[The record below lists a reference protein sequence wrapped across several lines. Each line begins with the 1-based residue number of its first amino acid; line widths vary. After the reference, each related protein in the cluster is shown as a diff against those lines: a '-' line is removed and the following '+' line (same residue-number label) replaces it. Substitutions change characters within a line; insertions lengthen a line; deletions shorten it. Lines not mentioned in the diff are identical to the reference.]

1 LIVRR
6 NLILSFV
13 QRHLQLLVSVA
24 SVIVL
29 SRLISPEETGV
40 FSIGV
45 AIAALTHAIRDF
57 GVGNFLVKES
67 DITHPKIQTAF
78 TVSLLIAGVLSV
90 VLLGASFPVAA
101 FYHKPEV
108 GSVIVITT
116 IGLLISPLSTIP
128 LALLLRQQRFADMFK
143 VSMGSSLA
151 NAGISVLFGWL
162 GFGAKALALGQLGM
176 SLALVVGANLV
187 IRDWSIYRLS
197 LAHWR
202 EISNFGLH
210 MTVSG
215 VSEQMG
221 QRASDLVVGK
231 LVSFSAVGLLSRSGT
246 LVTMVQDSVQSAVMP
261 VVLTTMA
268 SDLRKTGNA
277 APLLLKSLSYF
288 TAVMWPVY
296 GVISLFA
303 YDAIAVLF
311 GAKWIEAAPYTS
323 VLCYGAALAVLS
335 SLVSTTCNATNQ
347 AHLLSRYSAAS
358 QGIRVVL
365 IAIGALSASLGT
377 IVRLLVAAEALQCV
391 LAYFLIRRATSIQLR
406 DVVHHCWRSL
416 LAALLVMAAVMPLQA
431 LDCLPALRLLIVFFA
446 SALAWVAA
454 MFITRHPMAQ
464 EITHALGFV
473 LLRMRALR
481 TR

>member
-1 LIVRR
+1 MRR

-29 SRLISPEETGV
+29 SRLITPEETGI

-45 AIAALTHAIRDF
+45 AIAALTHAVRDF
-57 GVGNFLVKES
+57 GVGNFLVKEN

-90 VLLGASFPVAA
+90 VLLGASYPVAA

-108 GSVIVITT
+108 GSVILITT
-116 IGLLISPLSTIP
+116 VGLLISPLSTIA

-143 VSMGSSLA
+143 VSMASSFA
-151 NAGISVLFGWL
+151 NAGLSVLFGWL

-176 SLALVVGANLV
+176 SLTLVVGANLV

-221 QRASDLVVGK
+221 GRANDLMVGK

-246 LVTMVQDSVQSAVMP
+246 LVAMVQDSVQSAVMP

-277 APLLLKSLSYF
+277 APLLLRSLSYF
-288 TAVMWPVY
+288 SALMWPVY
-296 GVISLFA
+296 AVISLYA
-303 YDAIAVLF
+303 HDAIAVLF
-311 GAKWIEAAPYTS
+311 GAKWIDAAPYTS
-323 VLCYGAALAVLS
+323 VLCWGASLAVLS

-347 AHLLSRYSAAS
+347 AHLLSRYSAAT
-358 QGIRVVL
+358 QAMRVVL
-365 IAIGALSASLGT
+365 IAIGAFSGSLGV
-377 IVRLLVAAEALQCV
+377 IVRLLVVAEALQCV
-391 LAYFLIRRATSIQLR
+391 LAYVYIRRATAIHLR

-416 LAALLVMAAVMPLQA
+416 LAAVLVVAAVMPLQA
-431 LDCLPALRLLIVFFA
+431 LDCLPALRLAIVFFA
-446 SALAWVAA
+446 SAFAWVAA
-454 MFITRHPMAQ
+454 MFIVRHPMAN
-464 EITHALGFV
+464 EITNALGFV